1 MLAVSPSAVQAIRGL
16 TSRPGVPEGAG
27 LKLSPRATAEG
38 TSLELSL
45 VEGPAESDQVVEAED
60 VQVFVAEPLAPML
73 DDKVLDA
80 GGEGEKV
87 SFTLG
92 DQGPEGAAR

>member
-1 MLAVSPSAVQAIRGL
+1 MLAVSPNAVQAIRVL
-16 TSRPGVPEGAG
+16 TSRPEVPEGAG
-27 LKLSPRATAEG
+27 LKLSPQATAEA
-38 TSLELSL
+38 TSIELSL
-45 VEGPAESDQVVEAED
+45 VEGPAESDQVVEVGD
-60 VQVFVAEPLAPML
+60 VQVFIAEPLVPML

-92 DQGPEGAAR
+92 DQGSEGATR